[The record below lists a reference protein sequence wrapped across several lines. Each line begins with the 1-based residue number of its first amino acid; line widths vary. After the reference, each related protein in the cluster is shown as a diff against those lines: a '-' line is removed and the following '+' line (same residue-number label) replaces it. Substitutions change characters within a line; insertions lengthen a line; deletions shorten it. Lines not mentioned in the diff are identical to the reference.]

1 MNPRPKKQPVPSGRA
16 RGGKAIALA
25 THVVKSRSLDRT
37 TLEDRLEAKAAR
49 GDRTDYNGPSLDE
62 MTREQRHKLLYG
74 A

>member
-1 MNPRPKKQPVPSGRA
+1 MAVNLTKRTSVARKPKTVVPA
-16 RGGKAIALA
+16 RRLG
-25 THVVKSRSLDRT
+25 VVP

-49 GDRTDYNGPSLDE
+49 GDRADYTGPSLDE